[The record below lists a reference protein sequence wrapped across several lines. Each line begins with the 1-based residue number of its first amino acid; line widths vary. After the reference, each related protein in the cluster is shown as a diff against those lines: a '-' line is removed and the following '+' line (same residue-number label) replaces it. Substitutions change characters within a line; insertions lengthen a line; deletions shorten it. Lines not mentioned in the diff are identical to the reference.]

1 MIYSKNKKKTRITS
15 QRYPAKKNSYFYDI
29 INIISHFRTIV
40 NPSANL
46 RRAKIHI
53 QKGLRHMLAK
63 EKTKLDHETCY
74 LLGENKLGYGL
85 IYLVETT
92 DYYELIY
99 RDKDG
104 YINQIDTGDGYRLYE
119 PNELYHLIEEFVISD
134 LDITLFNERMYE
146 YHAALSAKY
155 IAGKLSRFRD
165 DKLYKYYDDIMNKI
179 RIEISKLLSPEGE
192 ENA

>member
-1 MIYSKNKKKTRITS
+1 
-15 QRYPAKKNSYFYDI
+15 
-29 INIISHFRTIV
+29 
-40 NPSANL
+40 
-46 RRAKIHI
+46 
-53 QKGLRHMLAK
+53 MLPK
-63 EKTKLDHETCY
+63 EKTKLDHENCY
-74 LLGENKLGYGL
+74 LLGENKLSYGL

-134 LDITLFNERMYE
+134 EDIVLFNERMFE
-146 YHAALSAKY
+146 YHAALAAKY
-155 IAGKLSRFRD
+155 IAGEFSRFRD

-179 RIEISKLLSPEGE
+179 RIEISELLSPAGE
-192 ENA
+192 QND

>member
-1 MIYSKNKKKTRITS
+1 
-15 QRYPAKKNSYFYDI
+15 
-29 INIISHFRTIV
+29 
-40 NPSANL
+40 
-46 RRAKIHI
+46 
-53 QKGLRHMLAK
+53 MLPK
-63 EKTKLDHETCY
+63 EKTKLDHENCY

-134 LDITLFNERMYE
+134 LDVTLFNERMYE

-192 ENA
+192 PND